1 MRTFTFETTIESN
14 LNVFK
19 NTSWYKNGKE
29 TTTYTISFDYNY
41 TQSKSYELN
50 EPHDSEELDIID
62 VWVEN
67 QNISDDIDLVT
78 RLVTKFKDGM
88 VNNAL
93 LEIEDAQYN
102 YDED

>member
-14 LNVFK
+14 LGVFK
-19 NTSWYKNGKE
+19 NTPWHRTKTE
-29 TTTYTISFDYNY
+29 TVTYAISFEYDYI
-41 TQSKSYELN
+41 QSKSYELN
-50 EPHDSEELDIID
+50 EPHDSDELDIID

-102 YDED
+102 YDEE